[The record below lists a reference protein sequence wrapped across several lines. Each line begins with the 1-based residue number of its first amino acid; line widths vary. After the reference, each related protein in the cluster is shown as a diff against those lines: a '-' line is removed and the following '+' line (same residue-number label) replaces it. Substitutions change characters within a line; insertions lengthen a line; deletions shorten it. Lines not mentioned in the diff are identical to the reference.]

1 MQAVAVKMQTFL
13 LNGSQQAG
21 VDTHD
26 LPTQEQKKM
35 KYCSLSVASLALL
48 WYGAA
53 HAQTENTST
62 NTSTWPAHN
71 RYVAL
76 NLGQQQQQ
84 YRELDTQGLTTN
96 GTLNAETGRQQHLG
110 AAVSYQT
117 TSGWLLGL
125 DAQRQTGA
133 TAYSGYLQAGNG
145 SLSPYAARTGNVA
158 TRYSVH
164 IGYGL
169 NADTWGAM
177 PSTWQVTPLLQLS
190 QHHWQRNLAQY
201 SEAYR
206 HTTTAGGVRAQWQI
220 KPGTVLEAQALF
232 GRTQPATVSVPAF
245 GFEATQGGGGRYQQ
259 WHLGITQDLGAATGQ
274 AVLDG
279 WRIAA
284 RYARSQYGHGASAVV
299 NSLQAP
305 PNEHHP
311 SVWTLGLQKQF

>member
-1 MQAVAVKMQTFL
+1 MIRQNKNKKTMNYLCLLVATL
-13 LNGSQQAG
+13 
-21 VDTHD
+21 T
-26 LPTQEQKKM
+26 
-35 KYCSLSVASLALL
+35 LL
-48 WYGAA
+48 WFGTA
-53 HAQTENTST
+53 HAQTENTT
-62 NTSTWPAHN
+62 TSTWPAHN

-96 GTLNAETGRQQHLG
+96 GTLNTETGRQQHLG
-110 AAVSYQT
+110 AAISWQT
-117 TSGWLLGL
+117 GSGWLLGF

-158 TRYSVH
+158 NQYSAH
-164 IGYGL
+164 IGYAL
-169 NADTWGAM
+169 NTSTWGQM
-177 PSTWQVTPLLQLS
+177 PSDWQITPLLQLS

-220 KPGTVLEAQALF
+220 KTGTVLEAQALF
-232 GRTQPATVSVPAF
+232 GSTQPATVSVPAF
-245 GFEATQGGGGRYQQ
+245 GFEATQGGGRYQQ

-274 AVLDG
+274 AALTG
-279 WRIAA
+279 WRIAV

-299 NSLQAP
+299 NGLQAP
-305 PNEHHP
+305 PNEHRP